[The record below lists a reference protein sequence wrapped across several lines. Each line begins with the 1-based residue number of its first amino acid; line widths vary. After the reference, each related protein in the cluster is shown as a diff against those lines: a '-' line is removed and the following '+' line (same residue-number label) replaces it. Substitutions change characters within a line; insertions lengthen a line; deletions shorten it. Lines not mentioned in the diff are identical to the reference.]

1 MTRLTEYKYAKMLN
15 TQISKLNDNLE
26 KAKNKIERKKN
37 AYLNKKITEY
47 KRKCAN
53 EIRKLEWKEERVY
66 KVKKKPF
73 NLREFAMSIA
83 QENAKLRDTDENG
96 RWYCVSCGG
105 YCSWEQLAWGH
116 RFSRWVQNI
125 CLDEHNINAQC
136 HSCNW
141 KTWPMGNTKLKSD
154 TNAKYDMELERRY
167 WKQVVDKLHNA
178 YWEWYR
184 WYTDK
189 YDYEK
194 EIVRLIVKNN
204 QLWKSKNFFAPKKNW
219 EKVRNKYVLDSKNN

>member
-1 MTRLTEYKYAKMLN
+1 MLN
-15 TQISKLNDNLE
+15 TQISKLNEDLE

-66 KVKKKPF
+66 KNKKPTF
-73 NLREFAMSIA
+73 SLREFAMSIA

-96 RWYCVSCGG
+96 YGRCVSCGRM
-105 YCSWEQLAWGH
+105 CSYDQLAWGH

-141 KTWPMGNTKLKSD
+141 KTWPMWNTDMKEAVN
-154 TNAKYDMELERRY
+154 TEYDMELNRRY
-167 WKQVVDKLHNA
+167 WEWTASALYKKKE
-178 YWEWYR
+178 EWYKG
-184 WYTDK
+184 YSDK
-189 YDYEK
+189 YDYPK

-219 EKVRNKYVLDSKNN
+219 EKVWNKYVLEKKSDTIQN